1 MSSPVRKPNF
11 IIIGSQKAGTSSLW
25 NALRRHPQ
33 VFMPP
38 QKEVN
43 YFYDADR
50 FARGPKWYSEQFAKA
65 PAGAILGEASPGYV
79 CLPEAPGRMAS
90 LVPQAKLIMTVRE
103 PIARAHSQYWDNR
116 RWLNEA
122 SQFEALVDAPRR
134 HDFDPRQRNYF
145 TRGLYSV
152 YIERLLHH
160 FPQEQLLVIVFD
172 DLRRDPHGVFRRV
185 FDFIGVDG
193 DFTCREMFEPTNAR
207 FLFANPLF
215 RFFFERPAWA
225 ARLPRG
231 SRRLLRRGRRVEF
244 QTPSLSPAVE
254 ARLQAHFAPYNRELA
269 SFLGVD
275 LDWGY

>member
-1 MSSPVRKPNF
+1 
-11 IIIGSQKAGTSSLW
+11 
-25 NALRRHPQ
+25 
-33 VFMPP
+33 MPP

-43 YFYDADR
+43 YFYDAQR
-50 FARGPKWYSEQFAKA
+50 FARGPQWYLEQFASA
-65 PAGAILGEASPGYV
+65 PDGVVLGEASPGYV
-79 CLPEAPGRMAS
+79 CLPEAPARIAAF
-90 LVPQAKLIMTVRE
+90 VPDVKLILTVRE

-122 SQFEALVDAPRR
+122 HSFDRLAGAPRR

-152 YIERLLHH
+152 YIRRVLEH
-160 FPQEQLLVIVFD
+160 FDESQLLVVVFD
-172 DLRRDPHGVFRRV
+172 DLKRDAQAVFRRV
-185 FDFIGVDG
+185 FEFIGVDG

-231 SRRLLRRGRRVEF
+231 TRRILRRGRKLPFE
-244 QTPSLSPAVE
+244 TPPLSADVR
-254 ARLQAHFAPYNRELA
+254 ARLEAHFAPYNAELA
-269 SFLGVD
+269 AFLARD